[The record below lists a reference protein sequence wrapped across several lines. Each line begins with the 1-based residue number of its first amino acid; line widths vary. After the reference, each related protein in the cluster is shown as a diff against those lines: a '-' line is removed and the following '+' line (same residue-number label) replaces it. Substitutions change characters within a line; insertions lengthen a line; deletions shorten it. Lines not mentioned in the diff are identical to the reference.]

1 MGLEVKETCIKV
13 LVCCPD
19 CGGEWYEENPTAK
32 TVKEAT
38 DRIVGKPCEVCL
50 PCTFQVDI
58 LKSI

>member
-50 PCTFQVDI
+50 PCTF
-58 LKSI
+58 